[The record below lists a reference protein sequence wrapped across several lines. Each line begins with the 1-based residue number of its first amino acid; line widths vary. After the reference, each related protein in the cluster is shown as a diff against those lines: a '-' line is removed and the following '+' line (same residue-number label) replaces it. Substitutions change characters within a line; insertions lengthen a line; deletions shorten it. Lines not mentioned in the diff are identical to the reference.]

1 MLFAIACHFSRV
13 HSDIIFMHLKAV
25 SGMSSTIV
33 GIGSKVMV
41 VIVGRRNKMFL
52 LYVYKTWLILKNSM
66 RSVLSEFATK

>member
-1 MLFAIACHFSRV
+1 
-13 HSDIIFMHLKAV
+13 
-25 SGMSSTIV
+25 MSSTIV

>member
-1 MLFAIACHFSRV
+1 
-13 HSDIIFMHLKAV
+13 MHLKAV